1 MSKPASRPPTQ
12 KKRKKENERDKLD
25 LFFQFFSFFFYFF
38 FSLFSRPPS
47 KSFQKQSAGL
57 DSSLAVSTS
66 HPLSVTTSVC
76 SNCADFSPS
85 VVTLVHPSGHVESR
99 HPPALTIGSIVNIC
113 PSFIIPTALLLA

>member
-1 MSKPASRPPTQ
+1 MKREANEKEKTKPLYP
-12 KKRKKENERDKLD
+12 
-25 LFFQFFSFFFYFF
+25 FFYFF
-38 FSLFSRPPS
+38 YFFYFFET
-47 KSFQKQSAGL
+47 SFQKQSAGL